1 MKKIIKGLEGYL
13 EKLRNYVEER
23 NRIGESRS
31 EKWQDSEARVIWED
45 KTRELDEM
53 VDELDTYIL
62 NLMEL

>member
-45 KTRELDEM
+45 KTAEIDDM
-53 VDELDTYIL
+53 ANKLDTYIL